1 MKVICTSNI
10 NKVGKWKY
18 VNISIGNI
26 YTDHIKYN
34 TTNSCYIENDQNIG
48 NFYPKYLF
56 KPLSEYRKERISKII
71 DIL

>member
-34 TTNSCYIENDQNIG
+34 DTDSYYIENDEKIG

>member
-26 YTDHIKYN
+26 YIVKIIEN
-34 TTNSCYIENDQNIG
+34 TTDSYTT
-48 NFYPKYLF
+48 
-56 KPLSEYRKERISKII
+56 
-71 DIL
+71 